1 MEVNSGIPRSTGVP
15 ATPLVTVENLQA
27 TDKSVIPESTE
38 STATTT
44 NITVTESLPLPS
56 ISMLLSKECSIPL
69 ICCDYSK
76 TLESVTMYTN
86 QEESRSVAE
95 TGNQCEMR
103 ERPVNI
109 NICTSDHKRTVI
121 DYKKF

>member
-27 TDKSVIPESTE
+27 TDKNVIPESTE

-44 NITVTESLPLPS
+44 NITVTESLPLPN

-76 TLESVTMYTN
+76 TLESVTTYTN
-86 QEESRSVAE
+86 QEESHSVAE

-109 NICTSDHKRTVI
+109 NICTSGHKRTVI